1 MNFEEIYIKH
11 YRKLFCFAFQCT
23 LSKHDSEDL
32 VQETFTRFLKEI
44 RRGTEINNTQAWLY
58 KVLTN
63 LINTN
68 KSRAKQQIW
77 KLKQN
82 GSAMQSE
89 DFQTEYSSDE
99 KKRIISGE
107 LKQMPSDERKL
118 LILYNRGLKYEE
130 IAEIL
135 DMNPNSVGT
144 TLARTIQKF
153 RNTLKTKYHEL
164 FE

>member
-1 MNFEEIYIKH
+1 
-11 YRKLFCFAFQCT
+11 
-23 LSKHDSEDL
+23 
-32 VQETFTRFLKEI
+32 
-44 RRGTEINNTQAWLY
+44 
-58 KVLTN
+58 
-63 LINTN
+63 
-68 KSRAKQQIW
+68 
-77 KLKQN
+77 
-82 GSAMQSE
+82 MQSE

-107 LKQMPSDERKL
+107 LKQMPSDERNL